1 MRVAALHSPTYA
13 FGKSPKL
20 ALWLQGCP
28 HHCSGCIAPDWQNP
42 EGGTEISSERLLS
55 HFQKRNLEGIV
66 ISGGE
71 PLLQYEALLPF
82 LKEIQQEGKG
92 IILYSGYSYSQ
103 IEKDFPKIS
112 TLCDLLIS
120 GPYIETLNS
129 GKGLRGSD
137 NQQIHFFTRRYL
149 AEKELFEA
157 GDRQIEFI
165 YENDGLLL
173 CGIPPL
179 EILDTI
185 RRTSLPNYQNQLV

>member
-13 FGKSPKL
+13 FGNSPKL

-55 HFQKRNLEGIV
+55 HFQKRNLEAIV

-82 LKEIQQEGKG
+82 LKEIHGSGKG
-92 IILYSGYSYSQ
+92 IIIYSGYPFLQ
-103 IEKDFPKIS
+103 IERHFSKIS
-112 TLCDLLIS
+112 LYCDLLIS
-120 GPYIETLNS
+120 GPYIENLNS
-129 GKGLRGSD
+129 GKGLRGSE
-137 NQQIHFFTRRYL
+137 NQQIHFFTQRYH

-157 GDRQIEFI
+157 GDRQIELI
-165 YENDGLLL
+165 YDKDGLLL

-179 EILDTI
+179 ETLDTI
-185 RRTSLPNYQNQLV
+185 RRAAATP